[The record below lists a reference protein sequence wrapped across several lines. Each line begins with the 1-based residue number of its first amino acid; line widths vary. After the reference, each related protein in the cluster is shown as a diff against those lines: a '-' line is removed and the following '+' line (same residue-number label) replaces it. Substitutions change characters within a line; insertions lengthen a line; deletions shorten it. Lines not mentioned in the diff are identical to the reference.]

1 MIGAIIYFILAGICL
16 VISIFQFMEKGVC
29 LNNAYLYASKEEREK
44 MDKSPYYRQ
53 SAIVF
58 LLLFLSFGAYG
69 IYAITYT
76 QWLLASGVI
85 AIVAAVIYAIASGIR
100 VNRK

>member
-1 MIGAIIYFILAGICL
+1 MVGTIFYFILAGICL

-53 SAIVF
+53 SAIVL

-85 AIVAAVIYAIASGIR
+85 AIVVAVIYAIASSIR